1 MTFILLDRIVS
12 IEPNKKITATK
23 NLSLG
28 EEYLADHFPG
38 NPVMPGVLQLEA
50 MVQAAAWLLRVSQ
63 NFTHSV
69 VVFADG
75 RSIRYGKFVAPGDQL
90 KVEVKLSKI
99 EDGKAWFQ
107 GTGSV
112 NGGTA
117 VKGRFSLR
125 FYNLADQNKDLAET
139 DKDLI
144 AGFKRKFR
152 ELGGAKLLEEFA
164 G

>member
-1 MTFILLDRIVS
+1 MTFTLLDRIVS
-12 IEPNKKITATK
+12 VEPHKSITATK

-63 NFTHSV
+63 NFSHSV

-90 KVEVKLSKI
+90 TVDVTLAQI
-99 EDGKAWFQ
+99 ENGKAWFQ
-107 GTGSV
+107 GKGSV
-112 NGGTA
+112 NGSVA

-125 FYNLADQNKDLAET
+125 FYNLADKNKDLADM
-139 DKDLI
+139 DKHLI
-144 AGFKRKFR
+144 EGFKRKFR
-152 ELGGAKLLEEFA
+152 ELGGTTLLEGFA
-164 G
+164 V